1 MAQKSRSRTIT
12 FQVQEERD
20 KDIWLW
26 LNSMNY
32 GQPSKTIRTLL
43 GVVAK
48 AWVASAPNPGETMEA
63 FVEKKMGHDKQ
74 NMNLDKQKKSSDKQ
88 TPDTSIQAIAEAERT
103 QQTLSKSLAAALL
116 EMDKDF
122 G

>member
-1 MAQKSRSRTIT
+1 MAKKGRSRTIT

-26 LNSMNY
+26 LKSMNY
-32 GQPSKTIRTLL
+32 GQPSKTIRILL

-48 AWVASAPNPGETMEA
+48 AWVASAPNPSETMEA
-63 FVEKKMGHDKQ
+63 FVERRMSHDQQNTNPDKK
-74 NMNLDKQKKSSDKQ
+74 KKSGNKQ
-88 TPDTSIQAIAEAERT
+88 TPDTAIKSIAETEKT
-103 QQTLSKSLAAALL
+103 QTLSKSLAAALL